1 MPDLAWATLPIFAR
15 AGKVFATR
23 EERDNETR
31 RVFVL
36 TRTQG

>member
-1 MPDLAWATLPIFAR
+1 MPDLAWATLPIFAG
-15 AGKVFATR
+15 AGKVFAKR
-23 EERDNETR
+23 EDGDNETR